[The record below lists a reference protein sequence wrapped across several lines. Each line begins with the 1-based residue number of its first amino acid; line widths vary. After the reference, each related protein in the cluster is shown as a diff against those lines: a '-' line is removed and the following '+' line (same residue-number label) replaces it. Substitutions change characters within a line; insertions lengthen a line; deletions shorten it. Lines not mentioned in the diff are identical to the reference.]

1 MTPVTESWEAW
12 LYLNAVCERPTAAM
26 WDFVDIYGP
35 VDAAERIRRRA
46 TEEFRD
52 VAAQTEARAEKIDPV
67 ALRTLGERH
76 GARFLCPANPGW
88 PAEAFAALD
97 HPRQHG
103 VDHSGTEVGSALPL
117 APFGLWIRGGPD
129 IPDFATAR
137 TASIVGTRDLTS
149 YGRVVASELAEACAG
164 EDIAVISGGALG
176 IDIAAHLG
184 SLSADGI
191 STAVLACGV
200 DKLYPS
206 ANQQTL
212 RRVAGSGGVIS
223 EYPPGT
229 GVTRYRFLDRNRII
243 AALGSA
249 TVVVEAAMR
258 SGALSTAR
266 WAHAMAR
273 PVFAVPGS
281 IHSRASAG
289 CNNLLGMY
297 AMPLALTSE
306 IGEIV
311 PTYGFARS
319 AEPHPY
325 DVGASQPTQRPGNPD
340 DWMSEEQSRV
350 FEALRGDFS
359 QDSAMIAWESG
370 VPETQVR
377 RHLGTLERFGFAV
390 NTGGKWKLP
399 ERKDR
404 FQQALPLYGEGSPF

>member
-1 MTPVTESWEAW
+1 MRPITEPWEAW

-35 VDAAERIRRRA
+35 VDASERIRRLA

-52 VAAQTEARAEKIDPV
+52 VAAQTEARAEKIDPD
-67 ALRTLGERH
+67 ALQALGERH
-76 GARFLCPANPGW
+76 DARFLCPANPEW

-103 VDHSGTEVGSALPL
+103 VDYTGTEAGSSLPL
-117 APFGLWIRGGPD
+117 APFGLWVRGGPD
-129 IPDFATAR
+129 VPDFATAR

-149 YGRVVASELAEACAG
+149 YGRVVASELAEVCTG

-184 SLSADGI
+184 SLSADGVT
-191 STAVLACGV
+191 TAVLACGV

-206 ANQQTL
+206 ANEQTL
-212 RRVAGSGGVIS
+212 RRVAASGGIIS

-229 GVTRYRFLDRNRII
+229 GVTRYRFLDRNRVI
-243 AALGSA
+243 AALGSV

-266 WAHAMAR
+266 WAHAMER
-273 PVFAVPGS
+273 PVFAVPGP

-289 CNNLLGMY
+289 CNNLLGTY
-297 AMPLALTSE
+297 AMPLALASE

-311 PTYGFARS
+311 PTYGFERS
-319 AEPHPY
+319 AGPHPY
-325 DVGASQPTQRPGNPD
+325 DVGAAQPTRRPGNPD
-340 DWMSEEQSRV
+340 DWMSEEQNRV
-350 FEALRGDFS
+350 FEALRGDFA
-359 QDSAMIAWESG
+359 QDSAMISWDSG
-370 VPETQVR
+370 VPEPKVR
-377 RHLGTLERFGFAV
+377 RHLGTLERFGFAAKA
-390 NTGGKWKLP
+390 GGRWKLP

-404 FQQALPLYGEGSPF
+404 FQQTLPFNGEDSPY

>member
-1 MTPVTESWEAW
+1 MRPITELWEAW
-12 LYLNAVCERPTAAM
+12 GYLNAVCERPTAAM

-52 VAAQTEARAEKIDPV
+52 VAAQTEARAEKIDPA
-67 ALRTLGERH
+67 ALHALGERH
-76 GARFLCPANPGW
+76 DARFLCPANPGW

-103 VDHSGTEVGSALPL
+103 ADHNGSDAGSALPL

-137 TASIVGTRDLTS
+137 TASIVGTRDITS
-149 YGRVVASELAEACAG
+149 YGRVVAAELAEACAG

-191 STAVLACGV
+191 TTAVLACGV

-206 ANQQTL
+206 ANEHTL
-212 RRVAGSGGVIS
+212 RRVATSGGIIS

-243 AALGSA
+243 AALGSV

-266 WAHAMAR
+266 WAHAMDR

-306 IGEIV
+306 IREIV
-311 PTYGFARS
+311 PTYGFERTA
-319 AEPHPY
+319 APHPY
-325 DVGASQPTQRPGNPD
+325 DVGASQPTWRPGNPD
-340 DWMSEEQSRV
+340 GWMSEEQIRV
-350 FEALRGDFS
+350 FEALRGDFA
-359 QDSAMIAWESG
+359 QDSTTISRESG
-370 VPETQVR
+370 VPEPKVR
-377 RHLGTLERFGFAV
+377 RHLGTFERFGFASH
-390 NTGGKWKLP
+390 TGGRWKLP
-399 ERKDR
+399 ARKDR
-404 FQQALPLYGEGSPF
+404 CQQALPLYEDRSPF